1 MKWLGRRESSN
12 TEQGSGGG
20 RGLAMGGGLV
30 GIIAAAIY
38 FFTGIDPSQLLN
50 QGQTSTEQTTTQGSD
65 PNNPQQQ
72 FVRVV
77 LADTEDI
84 WHQLFKEMGRTYEE
98 PVLHFFEETVSTEGC
113 GFAQS
118 ATGPFY
124 CPADRKVYIDLT
136 FFDELQNRF
145 GAGGDYARAYVIAH
159 EVGHHVQQ
167 LLGTSQKLEE
177 ARGRVS
183 ETEYNKLSVMLELQ
197 ADFYAGVFAHYQ
209 QKDKNVL
216 EPGDIEEALTAA
228 NQIGDD
234 RLQKESSGR
243 VEPDSF
249 THGTS
254 EQRKFWFNKGYET
267 GDVKQGDTFSD
278 AGLR

>member
-1 MKWLGRRESSN
+1 MKWLGRRESGN
-12 TEQGSGGG
+12 TEEGSGGG

-38 FFTGIDPSQLLN
+38 FFTGIDPSQVLN
-50 QGQTSTEQTTTQGSD
+50 QGQQSTEQTTTKGSD
-65 PNNPQQQ
+65 PNDPQKQ

-84 WHQLFKEMGRTYEE
+84 WNQLFSQMGRDYEE
-98 PVLHFFEETVSTEGC
+98 PVLHFFEGAVSTQGC

-124 CPADRKVYIDLT
+124 CPGDRKVYIDLS

-145 GAGGDYARAYVIAH
+145 GAGGDFARAYVIAH

-197 ADFYAGVFAHYQ
+197 ADFYAGVFAHYEQ
-209 QKDKNVL
+209 STKNVL
-216 EPGDIEEALTAA
+216 EAGDIEEALNAA

-234 RLQKESSGR
+234 RLQQESSGR

-254 EQRKFWFNKGYET
+254 EQRKYWFNKGYQT
-267 GDVKQGDTFSD
+267 GDISQGDTFNDPS
-278 AGLR
+278 LR